1 MTKHVPS
8 DPQKR
13 KETAFCKFP
22 VLENPFSEELR
33 PARLER
39 ATYGS
44 LARDISSDRT
54 TNLLPLSRCASTIHS
69 VRPSESMAE
78 TQPKLQPDAL
88 SVSAI
93 SSQYLI

>member
-1 MTKHVPS
+1 
-8 DPQKR
+8 
-13 KETAFCKFP
+13 
-22 VLENPFSEELR
+22 VLENPFSEALR

-78 TQPKLQPDAL
+78 TQPRLQPAL
-88 SVSAI
+88 LSLSATN
-93 SSQYLI
+93 SQYFIQLPRF